1 MKDRIDVNGNTAVHS
16 LVKSTVE
23 DIKLKQRVL
32 KCLLEYGCSPGLCD
46 MDGKLPKDCITAD
59 DPCFQ
64 ILESTASHIEVIRKD
79 HRLSTHHKVQHE
91 CVSLIANAVSK
102 EDAPEIMKTMLEIS
116 EPVYEAYLHE
126 LCHLK
131 RNLHLLLSG
140 NERETSKID
149 LGAHQVVLVTKEE
162 TKKTVKSTFQKC
174 LVLTIDCAKGLDQ
187 QENRRYKFDFTGTL
201 QLHVSSF
208 GYIRVEIRYYKN

>member
-64 ILESTASHIEVIRKD
+64 ILESTASHIGN
-79 HRLSTHHKVQHE
+79 S
-91 CVSLIANAVSK
+91 NN
-102 EDAPEIMKTMLEIS
+102 IMYFGGVGSIII
-116 EPVYEAYLHE
+116 H
-126 LCHLK
+126 
-131 RNLHLLLSG
+131 
-140 NERETSKID
+140 
-149 LGAHQVVLVTKEE
+149 VV
-162 TKKTVKSTFQKC
+162 
-174 LVLTIDCAKGLDQ
+174 
-187 QENRRYKFDFTGTL
+187 NYM
-201 QLHVSSF
+201 
-208 GYIRVEIRYYKN
+208 